1 MPLQS
6 MQSPVL
12 EANDVSKHYGG
23 VPALSA
29 VSIRLYP
36 GEIHAL
42 MGENGAGK
50 STLIKILS
58 GSVRPDGG
66 TVTLGGATIP
76 PGDVRAAEAA
86 GIATIHQESTAFP
99 NLSAEDNVFAGH
111 EPRRCFGLLLDRKRM
126 HAETGALMARLG
138 LEKVDTRRPAGEM
151 PLASRQLIAMARAL
165 SRDSKVLILDEPT
178 ASLSARETDALFAN
192 IRRLHDEGVALLYVS
207 HRMDEIFALADRIT
221 ILRDGKFV
229 DTVPTAEITREDLIR
244 KMVGRDLAAA
254 TDTSD
259 SATPPGAPVL
269 EVIGLTRPG
278 AFEDISLTVR
288 AGEVVGLAGL
298 VGAGRTEVA
307 RAIFG
312 ADRYAAGTVSVGGQ
326 ALVGG
331 SIERAIRAGV
341 ALVPE
346 DRQDQGL
353 VLPLSVGTNLT
364 LVTLSSLAKGGVRS
378 TANER
383 ATAAKLIEQMQVRA
397 ASPDL
402 PAQSLSGGNQQ
413 KLVIGKWLAAK
424 PRVLVLDEPTR
435 GVDVGAKAEIYRLIR
450 ALARDGLATLVISS
464 ELPELLTLCDRI
476 IVLRAGR
483 IAGELSREDAT
494 EEKILTLA
502 LDATPAEATV

>member
-1 MPLQS
+1 MPEPL
-6 MQSPVL
+6 L
-12 EANDVSKHYGG
+12 EARSLSKHYAG
-23 VPALSA
+23 VPALA
-29 VSIRLYP
+29 DVSLSLYA

-58 GSVRPDGG
+58 GSLLADGG
-66 TVTLGGATIP
+66 SVRMDGVDLP
-76 PGDVRAAEAA
+76 MGDVRASEAA

-126 HAETGALMARLG
+126 RTETQAHMARLG
-138 LEKVDTRRPAGEM
+138 LDHIDTRRPAGEM
-151 PLASRQLIAMARAL
+151 PLASRQLVAMARAL
-165 SRDSKVLILDEPT
+165 SRSSRVLILDEPT

-192 IRRLHDEGVALLYVS
+192 IRRLRDEGVALLYVS

-229 DTVPTAEITREDLIR
+229 DTVRTHEITREALIR
-244 KMVGRDLAAA
+244 KMVGRDLAPGTVAENADPRAA
-254 TDTSD
+254 DG
-259 SATPPGAPVL
+259 PPVL
-269 EVIGLTRPG
+269 RVEGLTRPG
-278 AFEDISLTVR
+278 AFTDIGFTVN
-288 AGEVVGLAGL
+288 AGEIVGLAGL

-312 ADRYAAGTVSVGGQ
+312 ADAYTAGSVSVDGEQ
-326 ALVGG
+326 LRVG
-331 SIERAIRAGV
+331 SISQAIGRGV

-353 VLPLSVGTNLT
+353 VLPLSVQTNLT
-364 LVTLSSLAKGGVRS
+364 LPTVGTLARGGIRS
-378 TANER
+378 ARRER
-383 ATAAKLIEQMQVRA
+383 EVASGLMERLGVRA

-413 KLVIGKWLAAK
+413 KLVIGKWLAK
-424 PRVLVLDEPTR
+424 TPRVLVLDEPTR

-450 ALARDGLATLVISS
+450 QLAGEGMATLLVSS
-464 ELPELLTLCDRI
+464 ELPEVLTLSDRI
-476 IVLRAGR
+476 LVMRAGR
-483 IAGELSREDAT
+483 IAGELSRADAT

-502 LDATPAEATV
+502 LGAAPSGEATL